1 MLEGDGARRP
11 QRRADDVLAPLAAP
25 VPVAGERA
33 ALLVRQAV
41 SIVGNRRLLEQPAV
55 SDGVDDAVPVAGPR
69 AVDPH
74 HRRVQDGLLD
84 GRLLLRYEGLGIDTE
99 GGLVEQPPVD
109 GGREDVDGHVKSGD
123 AHRILLEVE
132 ATIGSQH
139 PRATGATA
147 SLPLPRCF
155 G

>member
-1 MLEGDGARRP
+1 ML
-11 QRRADDVLAPLAAP
+11 VLAPLAAP
-25 VPVAGERA
+25 VPVAGERT
-33 ALLVRQAV
+33 ALLVGKAI

-74 HRRVQDGLLD
+74 HRRVEDGLLD
-84 GRLLLRYEGLGIDTE
+84 GRLLLRHEGLRIGVE
-99 GGLVEQPPVD
+99 GGLVEQTAVD
-109 GGREDVDGHVKSGD
+109 GGREDVDGDVESGD
-123 AHRILLEVE
+123 AHRVLLEME

-139 PRATGATA
+139 PRATGAAAA
-147 SLPLPRCF
+147 SLPLLRS